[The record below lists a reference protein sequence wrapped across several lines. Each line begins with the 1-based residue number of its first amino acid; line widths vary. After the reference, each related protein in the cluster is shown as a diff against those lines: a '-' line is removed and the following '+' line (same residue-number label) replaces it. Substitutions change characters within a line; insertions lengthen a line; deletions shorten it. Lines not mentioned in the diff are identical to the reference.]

1 MSLRTFPI
9 GLEGRTGKM
18 KPTEWKGIIGIPL
31 TPFDAANRLDPGPL
45 REELDFVIGH
55 KAAHMLAY
63 PMHVSEALE
72 MSEAERKRALET
84 LIDHNSGRL
93 PVIAHV
99 SSPGTDNAVDFA
111 RHARG
116 AGADAILSTIPY
128 NWGPSPAGIKAHYE
142 KLLNA
147 VDLPLFLYNPAAS
160 YYGSPHQI
168 PPQVVF
174 ELAARY
180 EHLVGI
186 KEASWNTEY
195 FFDVLRR
202 TSMLPRK
209 FAVFAGI
216 EHLVQTMCMGGA
228 GSFSFLNL
236 VFPGLIG
243 RLYELCERGAFVE
256 ARPLQFQ
263 VSQLLIT
270 IKQYKMHAA
279 VKYLLELQGRPIG
292 LPRQPNLPLGPKEKE
307 ALVAAVEEIGV
318 WPAEPAVQAAGD
330 RKAVPSRGVRME
342 T

>member
-1 MSLRTFPI
+1 MPS
-9 GLEGRTGKM
+9 
-18 KPTEWKGIIGIPL
+18 EWKGIIGIPL
-31 TPFDAANRLDPGPL
+31 TPFNSANEFEPGPL
-45 REELDFVIGH
+45 RDQVDFLIRH
-55 KAAHMLAY
+55 KTAHLLAY

-84 LIDHNSGRL
+84 LIDHNNGRL

-111 RHARG
+111 RHARD

-142 KLLNA
+142 KLLNS
-147 VDLPLFLYNPAAS
+147 VDLPLFMYNPAAS
-160 YYGSPHQI
+160 YYASQTQI
-168 PPQVVF
+168 PPQVIF
-174 ELAARY
+174 DLASKY
-180 EHLVGI
+180 DHLAGI

-216 EHLVQTMCMGGA
+216 EHLVQTMSIGGS
-228 GSFSFLNL
+228 GSFSLLNL
-236 VFPGLIG
+236 VFPDLVK

-263 VSQLLIT
+263 ASQLLIT

-279 VKYLLELQGRPIG
+279 VKYLMELQGRPIG
-292 LPRQPNLPLGPKEKE
+292 LPRQPNLPLSQNEKE
-307 ALVAAVEEIGV
+307 ALLATVKEIGV
-318 WPAEPAVQAAGD
+318 WPTQP
-330 RKAVPSRGVRME
+330 
-342 T
+342 